1 MKDFLSFFLFY
12 FYFFFWA
19 FLLILSPSTL
29 VEQEKP
35 ISRFIDE
42 RDAPM
47 EDVTTE
53 DLGDGTS
60 TIRPKEDRR
69 DEKTQIQNIFP
80 SQKAPE
86 ESQKAT
92 KVEEPA
98 SKGAQVITDDDEEVV
113 ADERPKSVPTKN
125 EPAEPKKEPAQQKE
139 EPKKKQPEGSEEPE
153 SDMSEE
159 VLVSLPSE
167 PL

>member
-98 SKGAQVITDDDEEVV
+98 SKGAQVITDDDEVV